1 MKTRCNKE
9 QKFIVVDTEDLE
21 IASVLSY
28 SRIECFEKCNH
39 KYKLKYIDKNY
50 SDDSAIALDV
60 GTLCHY
66 IMEMKYSDK
75 SNEEMLNVFSYG
87 YCDFDNKIK
96 GLKEIEET
104 YGFEF
109 YEKNEKTGLSYD
121 DKLNLFKN
129 RFINEEIDDQWV
141 TIGIEK
147 EFQIL
152 FNDKAVIKGFI
163 DRVDR
168 NKVTGEI
175 RVVDYKTNSKPFEK
189 SFLAVPLQMYIY
201 GLACY
206 ELYGEYPTEYI
217 YDMLF
222 LDIKQIGGT
231 SKTFL
236 QNGFKKLNNRLDSIA
251 WFNEIGSEHMKPK
264 PSPLCA
270 WCEFSTT
277 NPNAK
282 ADYKD
287 LCEYHSL
294 WTPDN
299 KTFKVNKE
307 WVAPTED
314 SGWN

>member
-1 MKTRCNKE
+1 MKVRCNKE
-9 QKFIVVDTEDLE
+9 QKFIVVDIDELE
-21 IASVLSY
+21 INSILSY
-28 SRIECFEKCNH
+28 SRIECFEKCNY

-66 IMEMKYSDK
+66 IMEMKYK
-75 SNEEMLNVFSYG
+75 GMSNEELLNIFQNG
-87 YCDFDNKIK
+87 YLDTEVTVNGINKI
-96 GLKEIEET
+96 EDE
-104 YGFEF
+104 YGFDF
-109 YEKNEKTGLSYD
+109 YEKNEKTGISYE
-121 DKLNLFKN
+121 DKLNSFKE
-129 RFINEEIDDQWV
+129 RFLNESIDEDWE
-141 TIGIEK
+141 TIGTEK

-168 NKVTGEI
+168 HKETGVI

-189 SFLAVPLQMYIY
+189 SFLSVPLQMYIY

-222 LDIKQIGGT
+222 LNIKQIGGT
-231 SKTFL
+231 CKTFL
-236 QNGFKKLNNRLDSIA
+236 QNGFKKLNNRIDSIS
-251 WFNEIGSEHMKPK
+251 WFNEIGADHMKPK

-270 WCEFSTT
+270 WCEFSKT
-277 NPNAK
+277 NPNSTEL
-282 ADYKD
+282 YKD

-294 WTPDN
+294 WTPTN
-299 KTFKVNKE
+299 KTFKVNKDWIE
-307 WVAPTED
+307 PVDEY
-314 SGWN
+314 GW